1 MRLKP
6 NQLTGELL
14 RRLWALN
21 NSCFDKDEHPSF
33 GIFEYHA
40 TNGAVYATPNE
51 ASPVGIAIVT
61 PHTHEP
67 HLWTLAVAKENRR
80 AGYGEDL
87 LCEVLGDFHE
97 ITLHTRVDNGP
108 AQMLYLKYGFRV
120 EKIAKN
126 YYPNRVDGLFMRRK
140 P

>member
-40 TNGAVYATPNE
+40 TNGAVYVTPNE
-51 ASPVGIAIVT
+51 VCPLGLAIVT
-61 PHTHEP
+61 TPHFP
-67 HLWTLAVAKENRR
+67 HLWTLAVEAESRR
-80 AGYGEDL
+80 KGYGEDL
-87 LCEVLGDFHE
+87 LCQVLGDFHE
-97 ITLHTRVDNGP
+97 ITLHTRVDNAR

-126 YYPNRVDGLFMRRK
+126 YYPNRVDGLFMRRRS
-140 P
+140 